1 MEAICTGKSSVDFK
15 RNTRR
20 RILEDKTVSV
30 GVNVEAVSLVT
41 KVWIRDRKIQVRFL
55 AEARGLS
62 LLYRPA
68 PGPT

>member
-41 KVWIRDRKIQVRFL
+41 KV
-55 AEARGLS
+55 
-62 LLYRPA
+62 
-68 PGPT
+68 